1 MSETLYALVATH
13 GLWIVAASAFL
24 SCLAV
29 PIPTSIVMLTA
40 GAFAGSGDLDLH
52 HVLVTGWLAA
62 VAGDHAGFQIGRA
75 GGPALIA
82 RLSRRPGR
90 ARLIAR
96 ARGVVHAHGRAG
108 VFFSTWLF
116 APLGPWVNLI
126 AGAAGLPRRR
136 FSLPD
141 AAGEAIW
148 VGAYVGLGALFGA
161 RLEALTAL
169 VADWSGLVTALGVA
183 LGLAAL
189 LAVRLAR
196 RRRRD
201 PAP

>member
-1 MSETLYALVATH
+1 MTDTLYALVATH

-29 PIPTSIVMLTA
+29 PIPTSLVMLTA
-40 GAFAGSGDLDLH
+40 GAFAGAGDFEVWQ
-52 HVLVTGWLAA
+52 VLATGWAAA

-96 ARGVVHAHGRAG
+96 AQAVVHAHGGKG

-126 AGAAGLPRRR
+126 AGAARLPRRR
-136 FSLPD
+136 FSIPD

-148 VGAYVGLGALFGA
+148 VGAYVGLGVAFGA
-161 RLEALTAL
+161 RLDALTGL
-169 VADWSGLVTALGVA
+169 VTDWSGMVMTLGIAVA
-183 LGLAAL
+183 LSAL
-189 LAVRLAR
+189 LVAR
-196 RRRRD
+196 IARHRHNR
-201 PAP
+201 PAA